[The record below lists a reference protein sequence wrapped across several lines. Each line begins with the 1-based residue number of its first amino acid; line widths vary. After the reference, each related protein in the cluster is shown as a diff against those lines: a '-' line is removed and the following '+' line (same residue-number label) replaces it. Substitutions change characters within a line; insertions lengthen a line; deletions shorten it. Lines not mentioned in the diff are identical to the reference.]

1 MEKNFYPDNF
11 ERLLKEKSDEFRM
24 YPSRRVW
31 HSIYNDL
38 HPSRRWPSAAMSLLL
53 LLMLIFI
60 GYLNTSDN
68 VITRNPVNG
77 DTNSQNSAAV
87 GVNPKQP
94 AAGPVQQSNG
104 TLPDRSLQS
113 GDLSSGGFF
122 IPANQ
127 ALSNGQAF
135 VNGRPVNN
143 SAAVNPDNRSGNT
156 AAISAVPANRPVNDP
171 SNQQVVAEM
180 DNYIQSGKLIADVM
194 NAKIKKEVTVNAKNN
209 NTVIG
214 DESAMANG
222 NHANQQVKTS
232 SPVTNNPVNDMKT
245 TADQAKDLAKK
256 AALKPNTSTD
266 PNDEKA
272 WIEDYAFHNKS
283 TRKGWKDRLNYEIYL
298 TPSIGYRKLQ
308 NTANPEPVVTSLTSG
323 PVLAQN
329 VNTSV
334 NQRAAPGLEA
344 GVAFSYSFAKKFRLK
359 AGVQLNYTNY
369 GIKTDQT
376 YHPIL
381 TTLMLN
387 NINTG
392 YSYLEPRTTSLS
404 NKSGV
409 QPVTVHNRTYQVSV
423 PVGLAVKLAGN
434 QKMEWYVG
442 GTVQP
447 TYVMGGKAFLISS
460 DYQNYVQESSMMRKW
475 NLNTSIATYLNYKM
489 GNYSIQVGPQ
499 FRYQV
504 MSTYN
509 KKYTMKENLYNAGL
523 KLGIVKGF

>member
-1 MEKNFYPDNF
+1 MENNFYPDNF

-60 GYLNTSDN
+60 GYLNTSDI
-68 VITRNPVNG
+68 VINRNPVSG
-77 DTNSQNSAAV
+77 DTNSQASAVVAA
-87 GVNPKQP
+87 NPKQP
-94 AAGPVQQSNG
+94 AVDPAQQSTDPLQNLSDQPGDQSSGSFFVPG
-104 TLPDRSLQS
+104 TA
-113 GDLSSGGFF
+113 DLSNDQATNTATPGNNAIAVKPNSKSGNASV
-122 IPANQ
+122 IPA
-127 ALSNGQAF
+127 
-135 VNGRPVNN
+135 
-143 SAAVNPDNRSGNT
+143 T
-156 AAISAVPANRPVNDP
+156 ASTRPANDQF
-171 SNQQVVAEM
+171 NQQVVVEM

-194 NAKIKKEVTVNAKNN
+194 NAKNKKDPAANAKNSIMGSDEETTTTTSN
-209 NTVIG
+209 INDQQLKLNSPVAGNTVN
-214 DESAMANG
+214 D
-222 NHANQQVKTS
+222 QKTA
-232 SPVTNNPVNDMKT
+232 
-245 TADQAKDLAKK
+245 ADQAKDVAKK
-256 AALKPNTSTD
+256 PVLKSNTPLD
-266 PNDEKA
+266 PNAEKS
-272 WIEDYAFHNKS
+272 WIEDYAFHNKP
-283 TRKGWKDRLNYEIYL
+283 TRKGWKDRVNYEVYL
-298 TPSIGYRKLQ
+298 TPSVGYRKLQ
-308 NTANPEPVVTSLTSG
+308 NTANPEPVVTSLTAS
-323 PVLAQN
+323 PVISQN
-329 VNTSV
+329 VNNSV
-334 NQRAAPGLEA
+334 NQRTAAGLEA

-359 AGVQLNYTNY
+359 AGVQLNYTSY

-376 YHPIL
+376 YHPVL

-442 GTVQP
+442 GSVQP
-447 TYVMGGKAFLISS
+447 TYVLGGKAYLISS
-460 DYQNYVQESSMMRKW
+460 DYQHYVQESSMMRKW
-475 NLNTSIATYLNYKM
+475 NLNTSVETYLNYKL

-509 KKYTMKENLYNAGL
+509 KKYTMKENLYNTGL